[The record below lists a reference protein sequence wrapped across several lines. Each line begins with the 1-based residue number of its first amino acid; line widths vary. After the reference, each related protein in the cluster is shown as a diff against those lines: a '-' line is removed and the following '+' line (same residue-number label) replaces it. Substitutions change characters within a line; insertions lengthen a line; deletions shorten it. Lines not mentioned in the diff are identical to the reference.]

1 MPKLSK
7 GTHLFFIDPEDDSTV
22 KVYKP
27 KNIDG
32 IDAPLTDIDI
42 TGLDDEGFEYEG
54 GMAQPGDVSVT
65 LDLDPDKPSHMR
77 LYALMKTN
85 PRPVL
90 HFAVGWSDGTEQPS
104 GTTADGWDFSSPTGR
119 AYSIFRA
126 HVKSMPQSFTINA
139 MVGGTVTLKM
149 SGDPDLKPKGY
160 TTPVAP

>member
-7 GTHLFFIDPEDDSTV
+7 GTHLFFIDPDDDSTV
-22 KVYKP
+22 KVHKP

-54 GMAQPGDVSVT
+54 GMAQPGDVSLT
-65 LDLDPDKPSHMR
+65 IDLDPDIPSHYRM
-77 LYALMKTN
+77 YELMTQS

-90 HFAVGWSDGTEQPS
+90 QWAVGWSDGTEEPS
-104 GTTADGWDFSSPTGR
+104 GTHADGFDFTTAVTGR
-119 AYSIFRA
+119 AYSLFRG

-139 MVGGTVTLKM
+139 MVGGTVAVKM
-149 SGDPDLKPKGY
+149 SGSPVLMKKGDGG
-160 TTPVAP
+160 P